1 MFNST
6 FKFMLMKKFL
16 LSFPLLL
23 CMLLIG
29 ANAMAKDITTTFT
42 GNPTGTA
49 WAAGQV
55 LNCEEGG
62 LAWVTSGKPN
72 SFDTQNGR
80 GIQFSKTSSELTTT
94 VSGNVTKVTIVASSN
109 TAENSMKVSVGGTS
123 FGETAINKS
132 NNETYE
138 FTSAAGATGE
148 VKISLVSGGE
158 TAKSIYVKTII
169 LTFDGEGSGETPT
182 TPTEPAE
189 PEQPSVDAPHI
200 SIAEFLEKADT
211 DTDYELTGVVTEIA
225 NTEYGNLYI
234 EEDGTKVYIY
244 GVLDKAGQAKN
255 FASLGIKVGSKLTV
269 VGRYTTYKDAPQIKN
284 AQFVK
289 VEAGEG
295 PALKDPSN
303 TEATAYTVSEIVKI
317 IADGGYD
324 LTQDVFVKGTV
335 VKVDSY
341 NSTYGSI
348 TYWISEDG
356 TEAGQQFEV
365 YGGLNF
371 EGAKFAS
378 QESLAAGDVVVV
390 KGKVKKYQPA
400 EGDAIFEFDKNN
412 ILVSKNGKT
421 TDDTPTPEEPEIKD
435 GGHISIAEFLE
446 KADTN
451 TQYELTGVVTEI
463 VNTTYGNLYIKEGD
477 AQIYIYGV
485 LDLEGAAK
493 NFESLNIEV
502 GDMLTIKGIYTTY
515 KDAPQIKNA
524 QFVKVEKD
532 TTSIN
537 ALRLKSVEA
546 PIFDLSGRRVS
557 KAVKGL
563 YIQNGK
569 KVLK

>member
-1 MFNST
+1 
-6 FKFMLMKKFL
+6 MKKLL

-23 CMLLIG
+23 CMLLFG
-29 ANAMAKDITTTFT
+29 ASAVAKDITTTFA
-42 GNPTGTA
+42 GNATGTA

-72 SFDTQNGR
+72 SFDNQNGR
-80 GIQFSKTSSELTTT
+80 GIQFSKTSSDLTTT
-94 VSGNVTKVTIVASSN
+94 VTGNVTKITIVASSN
-109 TAENSMKVSVGGTS
+109 TAENSMKVTVGGTS
-123 FGETAINKS
+123 FGETAIAKS

-138 FTSAAGATGE
+138 FTAAGATGE
-148 VKISLVSGGE
+148 VKISLISGGE
-158 TAKSIYVKTII
+158 TAKSIYVKSIT
-169 LTFDGEGSGETPT
+169 LTFDGEGGGDTPT
-182 TPTEPAE
+182 TPDTPVTPDEP
-189 PEQPSVDAPHI
+189 QVDAPHI
-200 SIAEFLEKADT
+200 SIAEFLSKADEA
-211 DTDYELTGVVTEIA
+211 TDYELTGVVTEIA

-234 EEDGTKVYIY
+234 EEDGAKVYIY
-244 GVLDKAGQAKN
+244 GVLDKAGQSRN

-303 TEATAYTVSEIVKI
+303 TEATAYTVSQVVGI
-317 IADGGYD
+317 ITDGSYD
-324 LTQDVFVKGTV
+324 LTQDVYVKGIV
-335 VKVDSY
+335 VKTDSY
-341 NSTYGSI
+341 NSNYGSI

-365 YGGLNF
+365 YGGLSF
-371 EGAKFAS
+371 EGGKFAS
-378 QESLAAGDVVVV
+378 QDDLAAGDVVVV

-421 TDDTPTPEEPEIKD
+421 SSDTPTPEEPEIKD
-435 GGHISIAEFLE
+435 GGHISIADFLQ
-446 KADTN
+446 KADTE
-451 TQYELTGVVTEI
+451 TLYELTGVVTEI
-463 VNTTYGNLYIKEGD
+463 VNTQYGNLYIKEGD

-485 LDLEGAAK
+485 LDLEGQTK
-493 NFESLNIEV
+493 NFESLGIEV
-502 GDMLTIKGIYTTY
+502 GDKLTVKGIYSTY
-515 KDAPQIKNA
+515 KDAPQVKNA

-532 TTSIN
+532 TTSIHAVSQQN
-537 ALRLKSVEA
+537 GDA